1 MFSPDVERALRM
13 AQEAHAGQ
21 TRKGDGSVP
30 YIVHPIH
37 AALILARVGADETAI
52 LAGILHDVVED
63 CEGWTLERVAS
74 EFGEDVSKVVAEVT
88 EDKSQDWPTRKQTA
102 IDHVPQ
108 MSNQGALVKA
118 ADKLH
123 NLSTLL
129 LDLRAATDH
138 RQVWQHFNGSPEA
151 TLAMSRG
158 LVEALARRLD
168 GGLGKALVDA
178 LEALE
183 LECGGLD

>member
-1 MFSPDVERALRM
+1 MFSSEVERALRV
-13 AQEAHAGQ
+13 AQTAHAGQ

-30 YIVHPIH
+30 YVLHPIH
-37 AALILARVGADETAI
+37 VALILARAGANETAI

-63 CEGWTLERVAS
+63 CEGWTLERVTS
-74 EFGEDVSKVVAEVT
+74 EFGEDVSEIVAEVT
-88 EDKSQDWPTRKQTA
+88 EDKSQSWVTRKQTA
-102 IDHVPQ
+102 IDHVSE
-108 MSNQGALVKA
+108 MSNQAALVKA

-129 LDLRAATDH
+129 LDLRAAKDH
-138 RQVWQHFNGSPEA
+138 AAVWRHFNGSPEA

-158 LVEALARRLD
+158 LVEALAHRLD
-168 GGLGKALVDA
+168 GGLGTALVEA

>member
-1 MFSPDVERALRM
+1 MFSSEVERALRV
-13 AQEAHAGQ
+13 AQTAHAGQ

-30 YIVHPIH
+30 YVLHPIH
-37 AALILARVGADETAI
+37 VALILARAGASETAI

-63 CEGWTLERVAS
+63 CEGWTPERVAS
-74 EFGEDVSKVVAEVT
+74 EFGEDVSQVVAEVT
-88 EDKSQDWPTRKQTA
+88 EDKSRSWRTRKQTA
-102 IDHVPQ
+102 IDHVPE
-108 MSNQGALVKA
+108 MSNEAALVKA

-129 LDLRAATDH
+129 ADLCAASDH
-138 RQVWQHFNGSPEA
+138 EQVWRHFNGSPEA
-151 TLAMSRG
+151 TLAMSRS

-168 GGLGKALVDA
+168 HSIGKALVDT

-183 LECGGLD
+183 QECGGVD